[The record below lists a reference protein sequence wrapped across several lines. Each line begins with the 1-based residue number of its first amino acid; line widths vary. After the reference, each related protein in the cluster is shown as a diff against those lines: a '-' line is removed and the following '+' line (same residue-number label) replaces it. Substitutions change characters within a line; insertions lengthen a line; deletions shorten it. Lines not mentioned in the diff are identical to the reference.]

1 MLQIINN
8 IWEVMFVKLYQKI
21 LIGLVLGFVAGLAL
35 GDKAEYLKPIGDIFI
50 RSLQLIVIPLILATI
65 ITGVI
70 STDVRKIGRL
80 GIKTVLYFLITTTIA
95 VIIGLGVA
103 NVINPGHGIS
113 LGEVESVTKPDSVT
127 PAQMIVSMFPSNPM
141 QAMSSGNILQVIIF
155 AILFGVAL
163 SLAGDK
169 GTPVA
174 NFFKSLSEVMFKL
187 SDIVIKFAPYGV
199 FALIAWVAGKYG
211 LDLLLPMGKIIFAV
225 LIGCIIHI
233 LFTYTIAV
241 RVIAK
246 VKPMD
251 YFKKVMEPA
260 LVGFTTCSSAASFPF
275 SMRAQ
280 EQLGVSKKVS
290 GFTLPMALTINMD
303 GTALYQAVGAI
314 FVAGAFGVELTI
326 LQQATVVITAVL
338 ASVGTASIPGGGLI
352 MLTLVLQSVGLPLE
366 GIAIVAGIDRILDMF
381 RTSTNVFG
389 DNSAGLVISALEG
402 DLDRSVTA
410 IPLEQFET
418 KSI

>member
-1 MLQIINN
+1 M
-8 IWEVMFVKLYQKI
+8 KLYQKI
-21 LIGLVLGFVAGLAL
+21 LIGLVLGFFVGIAL

-50 RSLQLIVIPLILATI
+50 RSLQLIVVPLVLASL

-70 STDVRKIGRL
+70 SVGDVRKIGRL
-80 GIKTVLYFLITTTIA
+80 GIKTVLYFIITTTIA

-103 NVINPGHGIS
+103 NVIDPGNGIS
-113 LGEVESVTKPDSVT
+113 LGEVESVSETDTVS
-127 PAQMIVSMFPSNPM
+127 PAQMVVSMFPSNPIE
-141 QAMSSGNILQVIIF
+141 AMSSGNILQVIIF
-155 AILFGVAL
+155 AILFGFAL

-174 NFFKSLSEVMFKL
+174 NFFKSLTEVMFKL
-187 SDIVIKFAPYGV
+187 SEIVIKFAPYGV

-211 LDLLLPMGKIIFAV
+211 FDLLLPMGKIIFAV
-225 LIGCIIHI
+225 LIGCMIHI
-233 LFTYTIAV
+233 IFTYTIAV

-260 LVGFTTCSSAASFPF
+260 LVGFSTCSSAACFPF

-290 GFTLPMALTINMD
+290 GFTIPMALTINMD

-314 FVAGAFGVELTI
+314 FVASAFGVELTI
-326 LQQATVVITAVL
+326 LQQATIVLTAVL

-381 RTSTNVFG
+381 RTTTNVFG
-389 DNSAGLVISALEG
+389 DNSAGLVVAALEG

-410 IPLEQFET
+410 IPLDEFET
-418 KSI
+418 TSI

>member
-1 MLQIINN
+1 
-8 IWEVMFVKLYQKI
+8 MFVKLYQKI
-21 LIGLVLGFVAGLAL
+21 LIGLVLGFFVGIAL

-50 RSLQLIVIPLILATI
+50 RSLQLIVVPLVLASL

-70 STDVRKIGRL
+70 SVGDVRKIGRL
-80 GIKTVLYFLITTTIA
+80 GIKTVLYFIITTTIA

-103 NVINPGHGIS
+103 NVIDPGNGIS
-113 LGEVESVTKPDSVT
+113 LGEVESVSETDTVS
-127 PAQMIVSMFPSNPM
+127 PAQMVVSMFPSNPIE
-141 QAMSSGNILQVIIF
+141 AMSSGNILQVIIF
-155 AILFGVAL
+155 AILFGFAL

-174 NFFKSLSEVMFKL
+174 NFFKSLTEVMFKL
-187 SDIVIKFAPYGV
+187 SEIVIKFAPYGV

-211 LDLLLPMGKIIFAV
+211 FDLLLPMGKIIFAV
-225 LIGCIIHI
+225 LIGCMIHI
-233 LFTYTIAV
+233 IFTYTIAV

-260 LVGFTTCSSAASFPF
+260 LVGFSTCSSAACFPF

-290 GFTLPMALTINMD
+290 GFTIPMALTINMD

-314 FVAGAFGVELTI
+314 FVASAFGVELTI
-326 LQQATVVITAVL
+326 LQQATIVLTAVL

-381 RTSTNVFG
+381 RTTTNVFG
-389 DNSAGLVISALEG
+389 DNSAGLVVAALEG

-410 IPLEQFET
+410 IPLDEFET
-418 KSI
+418 TSI